1 MTNTTKTVADKWM
14 IELLGQEVEALA
26 KVQGDMKERL
36 DEIKL
41 NALEDDIMIY
51 PELIGIKMVS
61 DRIVQR
67 LQKIKDEVDEIK
79 TDY

>member
-1 MTNTTKTVADKWM
+1 MTNTTKTVQDKWM

-26 KVQGDMKERL
+26 RVQGDMKQRL

>member
-26 KVQGDMKERL
+26 KVQGDMKQRL

-41 NALEDDIMIY
+41 NALEDDILIY

>member
-1 MTNTTKTVADKWM
+1 MTNATKTATDKWM

-26 KVQGDMKERL
+26 TVQSTMQERL
-36 DEIKL
+36 AQIKRDS
-41 NALEDDIMIY
+41 LEDDILIY

-67 LQKIKDEVDEIK
+67 LQTIKDEVDQIK
-79 TDY
+79 NHY

>member
-1 MTNTTKTVADKWM
+1 M

-26 KVQGDMKERL
+26 TVQSTMQERL
-36 DEIKL
+36 AQIKRDS
-41 NALEDDIMIY
+41 LENDILIY

>member
-1 MTNTTKTVADKWM
+1 MTNTTNTVADKWM

-26 KVQGDMKERL
+26 KVQGDMKQRL

-41 NALEDDIMIY
+41 NALEDDILIY

>member
-26 KVQGDMKERL
+26 RVQGDMKQRL

-41 NALEDDIMIY
+41 NALEDDILIY

>member
-1 MTNTTKTVADKWM
+1 MTNATKTATDKWM

-26 KVQGDMKERL
+26 TVQSTMQERL
-36 DEIKL
+36 AQIKRDS
-41 NALEDDIMIY
+41 LEDDILIY

-67 LQKIKDEVDEIK
+67 LQTIKDEVDQIK
-79 TDY
+79 NTY

>member
-26 KVQGDMKERL
+26 KVQGNMKQRL

-41 NALEDDIMIY
+41 NALEDDILIY

>member
-26 KVQGDMKERL
+26 RVQGDMKERL

>member
-1 MTNTTKTVADKWM
+1 MTNATKTATDKWM

-26 KVQGDMKERL
+26 TVQSTMQERL
-36 DEIKL
+36 TQIKRDS
-41 NALEDDIMIY
+41 LEDDILIY

-67 LQKIKDEVDEIK
+67 LQTIKDEVDQIK
-79 TDY
+79 NTY

>member
-1 MTNTTKTVADKWM
+1 MTNATKTATDKWM
-14 IELLGQEVEALA
+14 MELLGQEVEALA
-26 KVQGDMKERL
+26 RVQADMKERIN
-36 DEIKL
+36 EIKVNCL
-41 NALEDDIMIY
+41 DDDILIY
-51 PELIGIKMVS
+51 PELMGIKMVS

>member
-1 MTNTTKTVADKWM
+1 MTNATKTATDKWM

-26 KVQGDMKERL
+26 KVQDDMKERL
-36 DEIKL
+36 NQIKRDS
-41 NALEDDIMIY
+41 LEDDILIY

-67 LQKIKDEVDEIK
+67 LQTIKDEVDQIK
-79 TDY
+79 NHY